1 MISEDIMLK
10 IEKKIVNIQEFI
22 LPKINPDSEHL
33 LLAVIL
39 TDSNIDI
46 LKYYFDKSDY
56 RWATKE
62 AVSQSERYKPG
73 NVLYLYE
80 DGFVYYNELV
90 DCKFKQFD
98 ETAIEYVLE
107 L

>member
-1 MISEDIMLK
+1 MFK
-10 IEKKIVNIQEFI
+10 IEKKPFDDNFALPEIIPNGDDDKNII
-22 LPKINPDSEHL
+22 AL
-33 LLAVIL
+33 IL
-39 TDSNIDI
+39 TDGNINI

-56 RWATKE
+56 RWPTNK
-62 AVSQSERYKPG
+62 SISEVNEYKPG
-73 NVLYLYE
+73 HVLYLYE